1 MNQMGKR
8 WMAAAAAAGALLLAG
23 LEPVVEDY
31 PVNAA
36 AAIVMEAATGRVL
49 YEQNA
54 YEPLPMASTTKIMTT
69 LLALERQDL
78 EEPFVVDSQA
88 IRVEGSSMGLQEGD
102 TVTLLDLCY
111 GMMLPSG
118 NDAANAAAVR
128 IAGSQREFVAM
139 MNARARELGM
149 EDTFFVNPSGLDAQ
163 GHQASAYDLA
173 LLQRAALRDGL
184 YREISGQSEARRT
197 FGNPPYDRWLTNH
210 NKLLDYY
217 QWTISGKT
225 GFTDAARR
233 CLVTAAEKEGITLIC
248 VTLNCPDDWQ
258 VHETLYE
265 ECFARLELADGGQLA
280 GSRSLP
286 VVGGTASQVTV
297 SPAVEER
304 AFPLAAG
311 EKDRLEETILL
322 PRFVYAPVEKG
333 EILGEAV
340 FSLDGEEAARV
351 ALVAEEGV
359 PAQEPAE
366 KKSLWQRLGSLLG
379 GKDG

>member
-1 MNQMGKR
+1 MNKG
-8 WMAAAAAAGALLLAG
+8 WIAAAGAALLLLTG
-23 LEPVVEDY
+23 MGPVLTDY

-36 AAIVMEAATGRVL
+36 AAVVMEARTGRVL

-54 YEPLPMASTTKIMTT
+54 HEPLPMASTTKIMTT
-69 LLALERQDL
+69 LLTLEQRDL
-78 EEPFVVDSQA
+78 EEPFVVDSEA

-128 IAGSQREFVAM
+128 IAGSQREFVAL

-173 LLQRAALRDGL
+173 LLQRETLRDGL
-184 YREISGQSEARRT
+184 YREISGQMKAQRT

-217 QWTISGKT
+217 EWTISGKT

-233 CLVTAAEKEGITLIC
+233 CLVTAAEKDGITLIC

-265 ECFARLELADGGQLA
+265 ECFSRLELVDGGQLA
-280 GSRSLP
+280 GSHLLP
-286 VVGGTASQVTV
+286 VVGGTASQVRAV
-297 SPAVEER
+297 PAVEES
-304 AFPLAAG
+304 AFPLAQG
-311 EKDRLEETILL
+311 EKEWLEQTVLL

-333 EILGEAV
+333 EILGEV
-340 FSLDGEEAARV
+340 IFTLDGEEAARV

-359 PAQEPAE
+359 EALAPAPR
-366 KKSLWQRLGSLLG
+366 KSLLDRLLSLT
-379 GKDG
+379 GKGEDAA